1 MFDCG
6 TIDWTQVSF
15 ERAGTPRT
23 RPQTRIRDVI
33 DVVCAYFSISI
44 IDLCGPSRKR
54 PFVIPRHAA
63 MYLARELTGKSF
75 PQIARSFSDKDH
87 TVILWAH
94 RKIGKLAAE
103 DPAFAASL
111 DAMRERIVAL
121 VQERAS

>member
-1 MFDCG
+1 MFDAG

-23 RPQTRIRDVI
+23 RPQTRIRDVQ
-33 DVVCAYFSISI
+33 DVVCAEYGVSL
-44 IDLCGPSRKR
+44 IDLCGQQRFR
-54 PFVIPRHAA
+54 EFIIPRHVA

-94 RKIGKLAAE
+94 RKISKLAAE

-111 DAMRERIVAL
+111 DSMRERIVAM
-121 VQERAS
+121 VQERAT